1 MKSAQKYVSTPVVAR
16 LTQPLAV
23 EMTLPPAR
31 VVSSS
36 KAFSNDDSH
45 ITGGPDTSRTADDAS
60 VNSRIL
66 EFNPQLASTRGRDRQ
81 RAQSVPRS
89 LSQSRRYSTSDT
101 DLFMSRVEQGELRKS
116 RRLEEVY
123 TFTYDSYTHICMLCR

>member
-1 MKSAQKYVSTPVVAR
+1 MKSAQKYVSTPVVVR

-36 KAFSNDDSH
+36 KAFTHDDTH
-45 ITGGPDTSRTADDAS
+45 GTGPDTSRTADDAS